1 VGRGDLIHLKRL
13 ALPSAL
19 ALAGV
24 VAVFAA
30 ATTGLRW
37 SPLAA
42 GTTEPSGSQ
51 APNGHLALSKRQEQG
66 WLTRITAAQRARV
79 TGVDFAHRAVVATFL
94 DGQPCASDTK
104 VTAVTRAAGTLTVHI
119 VFTRPP
125 VGVAACVR
133 TSTAYFVVTI
143 PRSAFG
149 GSVPVR
155 VHVDA
160 RARA

>member
-1 VGRGDLIHLKRL
+1 MGRRHLIHLKPV
-13 ALPSAL
+13 ALTSAL

-24 VAVFAA
+24 AAAFAA
-30 ATTGLRW
+30 AATGLRW
-37 SPLAA
+37 SPLATGA
-42 GTTEPSGSQ
+42 TEPSGSQ
-51 APNGHLALSKRQEQG
+51 APNGHLALTRRQEQG
-66 WLTRITAAQRARV
+66 WITRIVAAQRPRV
-79 TGVDFAHRAVVATFL
+79 TGVDFKSRAVVATFL

-125 VGVAACVR
+125 VGVATCIR
-133 TSTAYFVVTI
+133 TSTAYFVLTI

-149 GSVPVR
+149 GSAPVR